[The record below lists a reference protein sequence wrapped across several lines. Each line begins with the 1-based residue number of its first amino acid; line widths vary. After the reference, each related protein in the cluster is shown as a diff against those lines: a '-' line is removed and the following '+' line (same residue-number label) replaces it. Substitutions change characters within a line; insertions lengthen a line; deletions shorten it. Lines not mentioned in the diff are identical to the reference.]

1 MTLPNA
7 DQRPYCREILK
18 EKKSFSLKPKE
29 LLDKID
35 IIVDYKLPEL
45 KEKFLEVFIQ
55 TKLKEKH
62 ISFSQNE
69 LKSFLCRDLI
79 SQKRHRK

>member
-1 MTLPNA
+1 MTLPQA
-7 DQRPYCREILK
+7 DDRPYCEVILK
-18 EKKSFSLKPKE
+18 EKKSFSLEPKE

-35 IIVDYKLPEL
+35 IIVDYKLPQL

-62 ISFSQNE
+62 ISFSQND
-69 LKSFLCRDLI
+69 LKIFLTRDLI